1 MRRGLVAALLE
12 EVAVVVCRHEVCL
25 CTLVVAGAMLE
36 TRLVAVKD
44 GTKSIGDGCLF
55 GFRG

>member
-1 MRRGLVAALLE
+1 MAALLE